1 MPDDCVSILGHLC
14 IQVLEPVRDHFLA
27 ALLITSGYRTALT
40 NAEAHGQPN
49 SEHMYTPDWAAADF
63 LLCSDRTEMRAVF
76 DWMRMNERLPFHQL
90 ILEHSMSGDVVH
102 ASVNRLRPGI
112 RSVLE
117 GAVHNLTPYVK
128 VDYVAYQPPS
138 KEHSNV

>member
-1 MPDDCVSILGHLC
+1 MPDDCVSMLSHLC

-63 LLCSDRTEMRAVF
+63 LACSENVTSRAVF
-76 DWMRMNERLPFHQL
+76 DWMRANPCLPFHQL
-90 ILEHSMSGDVVH
+90 ILEHSMTSDIIHV
-102 ASVNRLRPGI
+102 SVNRLKPGI

-117 GAVHNLTPYVK
+117 GATHNAIPYIK
-128 VDYVAYQPPS
+128 VDYVQYQP
-138 KEHSNV
+138 KEISNV